1 MPIYDTFGEKECQ
14 FILKQAEIQVV
25 FVSKENLEMMLTWA
39 NTIPSVKH
47 IIVWGC
53 NSNQESNSNNDD
65 EDDDLPPGKGD
76 RFVTYQDCL
85 KTSADADPIISSPP
99 KPEDLAIIMYTSG
112 TT

>member
-1 MPIYDTFGEKECQ
+1 M
-14 FILKQAEIQVV
+14 
-25 FVSKENLEMMLTWA
+25 LEWA
-39 NTIPSVKH
+39 KTIPSVKH

-53 NSNQESNSNNDD
+53 NSNQEGNNNN

-76 RFVTYQDCL
+76 RFVTYEDCL
-85 KTSADADPIISSPP
+85 KASADADPIISSPP